1 MVVHTRISPALRII
15 AYGLVLAIGFG
26 CGRDGSRILIGS
38 KNFGENVFLAELMAQ
53 QVESDTE
60 LEVDRRFNLGGTFLC
75 HEALAAGQIDVYP
88 EYTGTA
94 WTAILKRPVLRDAA
108 KVLAGVDAAYRGQYQ
123 LEWGQ
128 PFGFNNTFVLV
139 LRKDD
144 VAGKKWYA
152 ISDLIPAAPKLR
164 IGFGFEFL
172 DREDGYR
179 GLVENYGLAFQ
190 GEPVTMDLN
199 LVYEALRARKIDVG
213 VGNSTDGLIA
223 VFDLAV
229 LDDDLHYFP
238 PYDAA
243 PVIRTA
249 TVDRHP
255 DVKAALDRLGG
266 VLNAAEMRRVNQQI
280 SGDRRPIE
288 DVVRELRTA
297 KGL

>member
-1 MVVHTRISPALRII
+1 MLLLTFAL
-15 AYGLVLAIGFG
+15 A
-26 CGRDGSRILIGS
+26 CGRDGSRIVVGS
-38 KNFGENVFLAELMAQ
+38 KNFGENVLLAELMAQ
-53 QVESDTE
+53 QIESATE

-75 HEALAAGQIDVYP
+75 HEALVAGQIDVYP

-94 WTAILKRPVLRDAA
+94 WTAILKQPVLRDAT
-108 KVLAGVDAAYRGQYQ
+108 KVLARVDEEYRGQYQ
-123 LEWGQ
+123 LEWGA

-144 VAGKKWYA
+144 IATQQWHS
-152 ISDLIPAAPKLR
+152 ISDLIPAAPKLS

-179 GLVENYGLAFQ
+179 GLVETYGLAFQ
-190 GEPVTMDLN
+190 GEPVTMDMN

-223 VFDLAV
+223 IFDLAT
-229 LDDDLHYFP
+229 LEDDLHYFP

-249 TVDRHP
+249 TVDRFP

-266 VLNAAEMRRVNQQI
+266 VLSEAEMRRVNQQI

-288 DVVRELRTA
+288 DVARELRAA

>member
-1 MVVHTRISPALRII
+1 MPRTLVRVLPLVCAL
-15 AYGLVLAIGFG
+15 LVFALG
-26 CGRDGSRILIGS
+26 CGPGHPNRIVVGS
-38 KNFGENVFLAELMAQ
+38 KNFTENVLLAELMAQ
-53 QVESDTE
+53 QIESDTG

-75 HEALAAGQIDVYP
+75 HEALAAGQIDLYP

-108 KVLAGVDAAYRGQYQ
+108 RVLAELDEAYRGQYQ
-123 LEWGQ
+123 LQWGQ

-139 LRKDD
+139 LRKDAA
-144 VAGKKWYA
+144 AGEQWRG
-152 ISDLIPAAPKLR
+152 ISDLIPAAPNLT

-179 GLVENYGLAFQ
+179 GLVETYGLAFR

-199 LVYEALRARKIDVG
+199 LVYEALRSHRIDVG

-223 VFDLAV
+223 MFDLTV
-229 LDDDLHYFP
+229 LEDDRRYFP

-243 PVIRTA
+243 PVVRSV
-249 TVDRHP
+249 TVESHP
-255 DVKAALDRLGG
+255 EVKAALDRLGG
-266 VLNAAEMRRVNQQI
+266 VLGDGEMRRINQQI

-288 DVVRELRTA
+288 DVARELRLA

>member
-1 MVVHTRISPALRII
+1 
-15 AYGLVLAIGFG
+15 
-26 CGRDGSRILIGS
+26 
-38 KNFGENVFLAELMAQ
+38 MAQ
-53 QVESDTE
+53 QIESDTE

-75 HEALAAGQIDVYP
+75 HEALVAGQIDLYP

-108 KVLAGVDAAYRGQYQ
+108 KVLAGVDAEYRGEYQ
-123 LEWGQ
+123 LEWGA

-139 LRKDD
+139 LREDD
-144 VAGKKWYA
+144 AAGKQWHS
-152 ISDLIPAAPKLR
+152 ISNLIPAAPKLS

-179 GLVENYGLAFQ
+179 GLVETYRLAFR
-190 GEPVTMDLN
+190 GEPVTMDMN
-199 LVYEALRARKIDVG
+199 LVYEALRAGRIDVG

-223 VFDLAV
+223 VFDLAT
-229 LDDDLHYFP
+229 LEDDLHYFP

-249 TVDRHP
+249 TVDRFP

-266 VLNAAEMRRVNQQI
+266 VLSEVEMRRVNQQI

-288 DVVRELRTA
+288 DVVRELRAA

>member
-1 MVVHTRISPALRII
+1 ML
-15 AYGLVLAIGFG
+15 LLAFMLA
-26 CGRDGSRILIGS
+26 CGRDDSRIVVGS
-38 KNFGENVFLAELMAQ
+38 KNFGENVLLAELMAQ
-53 QVESDTE
+53 QIESDTE

-75 HEALAAGQIDVYP
+75 HEGLAAGQIDVYP

-94 WTAILKRPVLRDAA
+94 WTAILKRPMLRDAA

-123 LEWGQ
+123 LEWGR

-139 LRKDD
+139 LRNND
-144 VAGKKWYA
+144 VASKQWHT
-152 ISDLIPAAPKLR
+152 ISDLIPAAPKLS

-172 DREDGYR
+172 DREDGYH
-179 GLVENYGLAFQ
+179 GLVKTYGLTFQ
-190 GEPVTMDLN
+190 GEPVTMDMN
-199 LVYEALRARKIDVG
+199 LVYEALRAGKIDIG

-223 VFDLAV
+223 VLDLAT
-229 LDDDLHYFP
+229 LEDDLQYFP

-243 PVIRTA
+243 PVIRAA

-266 VLNAAEMRRVNQQI
+266 VVNEAEMRRVNQQI
-280 SGDRRPIE
+280 NGDRRPIE
-288 DVVRELRTA
+288 DVARELRAA